1 MSSSSSLPDTQL
13 ASLIDRPNFYQLG
26 FRWAITPPGTGPSSF
41 PAPVEAPPTWGL
53 GLTCQWGKKMHSDTF
68 NASQPSAYDSAWFTS
83 MSVQQLHQ
91 FHIISQYSDTI
102 QILFRSIQT
111 HLLCPFS
118 SFQEF
123 LKVGEVGHSVGTGH
137 HPCTSSCRRVTSSQ
151 ALCLTASPVIR
162 PMILHYTSH
171 HMSSTVQYC
180 HLVLFTT
187 WLLPSH
193 KRYSTYV
200 YIWYVRPQPIFQ
212 PKGAQHISSMQ
223 PPITSPSVK
232 PTRLDQLAAHFLQWL
247 LPQLFGCCKW
257 GVKHRKHHQ
266 SHQTNW
272 IKLDQIGSTYGIY
285 CDSGKEW

>member
-1 MSSSSSLPDTQL
+1 MHVFIFKFARYPTCIAHWPTELL
-13 ASLIDRPNFYQLG
+13 QLG

-91 FHIISQYSDTI
+91 FHIISHYSDTI

-137 HPCTSSCRRVTSSQ
+137 HPCTSSCRRWRRARPCAWPLHPWYGPWYSIIR
-151 ALCLTASPVIR
+151 VI
-162 PMILHYTSH
+162 IW
-171 HMSSTVQYC
+171 
-180 HLVLFTT
+180 VLPF
-187 WLLPSH
+187 SI
-193 KRYSTYV
+193 V
-200 YIWYVRPQPIFQ
+200 I
-212 PKGAQHISSMQ
+212 
-223 PPITSPSVK
+223 
-232 PTRLDQLAAHFLQWL
+232 
-247 LPQLFGCCKW
+247 
-257 GVKHRKHHQ
+257 
-266 SHQTNW
+266 
-272 IKLDQIGSTYGIY
+272 
-285 CDSGKEW
+285 